1 MIMDTQARILKVLQS
16 VADPTLAPAPDESLF
31 TSGALDSFALTDFI
45 SGLEKEFGIKVPD
58 SDFSARKFDT
68 LEKVELYINNKAGK

>member
-1 MIMDTQARILKVLQS
+1 METQSRILKVLQA
-16 VADPTLAPAPDESLF
+16 VTNEPLTPAPDESLF
-31 TSGALDSFALTDFI
+31 TSGMLDSFALTDFI
-45 SGLEKEFGIKVPD
+45 SGLETEFGVKVPD